1 MSKLKFIFVGTIC
14 LGLFFSSCGDAPNY
28 LQRAE
33 SELEQEDYLG
43 AIVEINSLLA
53 KGDSSCR
60 AFQIRASGYRR
71 TMKYRKSIED
81 LQYAVKRW
89 PECHEAS
96 LELAKALS
104 DSGDTAQAFRVLQKI
119 SFLTNRTGAEVCIE
133 KSKIHYYQ
141 DSFDQSLE
149 ELNEAIRRDS
159 TYHLSWYY
167 RGYLKSRFFDEDRS
181 AGNSI
186 QRFLNFD
193 QAISD
198 FSKCIIL
205 DPEFPDAWFQRGIV
219 YLNQFK
225 PEKGLPDL
233 DQAIKLYPQYS
244 YYYFGRAEYYIRE
257 GKFRLAI
264 NDLEKAVKLNP
275 EDDLAVKALQS
286 AKDSL
291 NATKKGRIFKDSDPF
306 QR

>member
-1 MSKLKFIFVGTIC
+1 MNKRTFGKLFSFVVLITLASCKSKV
-14 LGLFFSSCGDAPNY
+14 DY
-28 LQRAE
+28 LARAE
-33 SELEQEDYLG
+33 SELQQEDYLG

-53 KGDSSCR
+53 QGDSSCK
-60 AFQIRASGYRR
+60 AFQIRASGFRR
-71 TMKYRKSIED
+71 IQKFRKSIED
-81 LQYAVKRW
+81 LQYAVKKW
-89 PECHEAS
+89 PDCHEAS
-96 LELAKALS
+96 LELARALS

-119 SFLTNRTGAEVCIE
+119 SFLTNRTGAEVWIE

-141 DSFDQSLE
+141 DAFDQSLE
-149 ELNEAIRRDS
+149 ELNESIRRDS

-167 RGYLKSRFFDEDRS
+167 RGYLHSRFFDEDRS
-181 AGNSI
+181 AGTSV
-186 QRFLNFD
+186 QRFLDFE
-193 QAISD
+193 QAIAD
-198 FSKCIIL
+198 FSKSISL

-257 GKFRLAI
+257 GKFSLAI

-275 EDDLAVKALQS
+275 EDALAAKALQS

-291 NATKKGRIFKDSDPF
+291 TANKRVEIFNDFDPF
-306 QR
+306 H

>member
-14 LGLFFSSCGDAPNY
+14 LGLILSSCGDAPNY

-43 AIVEINSLLA
+43 AIVEINSLFAL
-53 KGDSSCR
+53 GDSSCK

-71 TMKYRKSIED
+71 AMKFRKSIED

-119 SFLTNRTGAEVCIE
+119 SFLTNRTGAEVWIE

-141 DSFDQSLE
+141 DAFDQSLE

-167 RGYLKSRFFDEDRS
+167 RGYLHSRFFDEDRS
-181 AGNSI
+181 SGTSI
-186 QRFLNFD
+186 QRFLDFD
-193 QAISD
+193 KAIAD
-198 FSKCIIL
+198 FSKSISL

-233 DQAIKLYPQYS
+233 DRAIQLYPKYS
-244 YYYFGRAEYYIRE
+244 YYYFGRAEYFMRE
-257 GKFRLAI
+257 GKYHLAI
-264 NDLEKAVKLNP
+264 QDLEKAAKLNP
-275 EDDLAVKALQS
+275 EDPMATTLLSA

-291 NATKKGRIFKDSDPF
+291 RAN
-306 QR
+306 

>member
-1 MSKLKFIFVGTIC
+1 MNKHTFGKLFSFVVLLILASCKSKV
-14 LGLFFSSCGDAPNY
+14 DY
-28 LQRAE
+28 LARAE
-33 SELEQEDYLG
+33 SELQQEDYLG

-53 KGDSSCR
+53 QGDSSCK
-60 AFQIRASGYRR
+60 AFQIRASGFRR
-71 TMKYRKSIED
+71 IQKFRKSIED
-81 LQYAVKRW
+81 LQYAVKKW
-89 PECHEAS
+89 PDCHEAS
-96 LELAKALS
+96 LELARALS

-119 SFLTNRTGAEVCIE
+119 SFLTNRTGAEVWIE

-141 DSFDQSLE
+141 DAFDQSLE
-149 ELNEAIRRDS
+149 ELNESIRRDS

-167 RGYLKSRFFDEDRS
+167 RGYLHSRFFDEDRS
-181 AGNSI
+181 AGTSV
-186 QRFLNFD
+186 QRFLDFE
-193 QAISD
+193 QAIAD
-198 FSKCIIL
+198 FSKSISL

-257 GKFRLAI
+257 GKFSLAI

-275 EDDLAVKALQS
+275 EDALAAKALQS

-291 NATKKGRIFKDSDPF
+291 TANKRVEIFNDFDPF
-306 QR
+306 H

>member
-1 MSKLKFIFVGTIC
+1 L
-14 LGLFFSSCGDAPNY
+14 A
-28 LQRAE
+28 RAE
-33 SELEQEDYLG
+33 SELQQEDYLG

-53 KGDSSCR
+53 QGDSSCK
-60 AFQIRASGYRR
+60 AFQIRASGFRR
-71 TMKYRKSIED
+71 IQKFRKSIED
-81 LQYAVKRW
+81 LQYAVKKW
-89 PECHEAS
+89 PDCHEAS
-96 LELAKALS
+96 LELARALS

-119 SFLTNRTGAEVCIE
+119 SFLTNRTGAEVWIE

-141 DSFDQSLE
+141 DAFDQSLE
-149 ELNEAIRRDS
+149 ELNESIRRDS

-167 RGYLKSRFFDEDRS
+167 RGYLHSRFFDEDRS
-181 AGNSI
+181 AGTSV
-186 QRFLNFD
+186 QRFLDFE
-193 QAISD
+193 QAIAD
-198 FSKCIIL
+198 FSKSISL

-257 GKFRLAI
+257 GKFSLAI

-275 EDDLAVKALQS
+275 EDALAAKALQS

-291 NATKKGRIFKDSDPF
+291 TANKRVEIFNDFDPF
-306 QR
+306 H

>member
-1 MSKLKFIFVGTIC
+1 MSKLKFIFVATIC
-14 LGLFFSSCGDAPNY
+14 LGMIFSSCGDAPNY

-43 AIVEINSLLA
+43 AIVEINSLFA
-53 KGDSSCR
+53 HGDSSCR
-60 AFQIRASGYRR
+60 AFQIRASSYRR
-71 TMKYRKSIED
+71 AMKFRKSIED

-119 SFLTNRTGAEVCIE
+119 SFLTNRTGAEVWIE

-141 DSFDQSLE
+141 DAFDQSLV
-149 ELNEAIRRDS
+149 ELNESIRRDS

-167 RGYLKSRFFDEDRS
+167 RGYLHSRFFDEDRS
-181 AGNSI
+181 AGTSI
-186 QRFLNFD
+186 QQFLDFD
-193 QAISD
+193 KAIAD
-198 FSKCIIL
+198 FSKSISL

-233 DQAIKLYPQYS
+233 DRAIQLYPQYS
-244 YYYFGRAEYYIRE
+244 YYYFGRAEYFMRE
-257 GKFRLAI
+257 GKYNLAI
-264 NDLEKAVKLNP
+264 QDLEKAAKLNP
-275 EDDLAVKALQS
+275 EDPMAAALLNA

-291 NATKKGRIFKDSDPF
+291 RAN
-306 QR
+306 

>member
-14 LGLFFSSCGDAPNY
+14 LGLILSSCGDAPNY

-43 AIVEINSLLA
+43 AIVEINSLFAL
-53 KGDSSCR
+53 GDSSCK

-71 TMKYRKSIED
+71 AMKFRKSIED

-89 PECHEAS
+89 PECYEAS

-119 SFLTNRTGAEVCIE
+119 SFLTNRTGAEVWIE

-141 DSFDQSLE
+141 DAFDQSLE

-167 RGYLKSRFFDEDRS
+167 RGYLHSRFFDEDRS
-181 AGNSI
+181 AGTSI
-186 QRFLNFD
+186 QRFLDFD
-193 QAISD
+193 KAIADYSQ
-198 FSKCIIL
+198 SISL

-233 DQAIKLYPQYS
+233 DRAIQLYPKYS
-244 YYYFGRAEYYIRE
+244 FYYFGRAEYFMRE
-257 GKFRLAI
+257 GKYNLAI
-264 NDLEKAVKLNP
+264 QDLEKAAKLNP
-275 EDDLAVKALQS
+275 EDPMAATLLSA

-291 NATKKGRIFKDSDPF
+291 RAN
-306 QR
+306 

>member
-1 MSKLKFIFVGTIC
+1 MSKLKFYFVASIC
-14 LGLFFSSCGDAPNY
+14 FGMIFSSCGDAPNY

-43 AIVEINSLLA
+43 AIVEVNSLLA
-53 KGDSSCR
+53 QGDSSCR

-71 TMKYRKSIED
+71 AMKYRKSIED
-81 LQYAVKRW
+81 LKYAVKRW
-89 PECHEAS
+89 PECHEAH

-104 DSGDTAQAFRVLQKI
+104 DSGDTSQAYRVLQKI
-119 SFLTNRTGAEVCIE
+119 SFLTNRIGAEAWIE

-141 DSFDQSLE
+141 DAFDQSLF

-167 RGYLKSRFFDEDRS
+167 RGYLHSRFFDEDRS
-181 AGNSI
+181 AGTSI
-186 QRFLNFD
+186 QRFLDFD
-193 QAISD
+193 LAISD
-198 FSKCIIL
+198 FSKSISL

-225 PEKGLPDL
+225 PEKGLSDL

-257 GKFRLAI
+257 GKFSLAI
-264 NDLEKAVKLNP
+264 KDLEKAVKLNP
-275 EDDLAVKALQS
+275 EDVIAAKVLKT

-291 NATKKGRIFKDSDPF
+291 SAKKKGRNL
-306 QR
+306 

>member
-1 MSKLKFIFVGTIC
+1 MSKLNFFFVGSVCIWI
-14 LGLFFSSCGDAPNY
+14 FFASCKDEPNY

-33 SELEQEDYLG
+33 KELEQEDYLG

-53 KGDSSCR
+53 QGDSSCR

-71 TMKYRKSIED
+71 AMKYRKSIAD

-89 PECHEAS
+89 PECHEAH

-104 DSGDTAQAFRVLQKI
+104 DSGDTAQAFRVLQNI
-119 SFLTNRTGAEVCIE
+119 SFLTNRTGAEAWIE

-141 DSFDQSLE
+141 DSFSQSLT

-167 RGYLKSRFFDEDRS
+167 RGYLQSRFFVEDRS
-181 AGNSI
+181 AGASI

-198 FSKCIIL
+198 FSKSISL
-205 DPEFPDAWFQRGIV
+205 DPAFPDAWFQRGIV

-233 DQAIKLYPQYS
+233 DRAIQLYPKYS
-244 YYYFGRAEYYIRE
+244 YYYFGRAEYYMRE
-257 GKFRLAI
+257 GKFNLAI
-264 NDLEKAVKLNP
+264 QDLETATKLNP
-275 EDDLAVKALQS
+275 EDGMVTALLQA

-291 NATKKGRIFKDSDPF
+291 KAN
-306 QR
+306 

>member
-1 MSKLKFIFVGTIC
+1 MNKRTFGKL
-14 LGLFFSSCGDAPNY
+14 FSSVVLITLASCKSKVDY
-28 LQRAE
+28 LARAE
-33 SELEQEDYLG
+33 SELQQEDYLG

-53 KGDSSCR
+53 QGDSSCK
-60 AFQIRASGYRR
+60 AFQIRASGFRR
-71 TMKYRKSIED
+71 IQKFRKSIED
-81 LQYAVKRW
+81 LQYAVKKW
-89 PECHEAS
+89 PDCHEAS
-96 LELAKALS
+96 LELARALS
-104 DSGDTAQAFRVLQKI
+104 DSGDTVQAFRVLQKI
-119 SFLTNRTGAEVCIE
+119 SFLTNRTGAEVWIE

-141 DSFDQSLE
+141 DAFDQSLE
-149 ELNEAIRRDS
+149 ELNESIRRDS

-167 RGYLKSRFFDEDRS
+167 RGYLHSRFFDEDRS
-181 AGNSI
+181 AGTSV
-186 QRFLNFD
+186 QRFLDFE
-193 QAISD
+193 QAIAD
-198 FSKCIIL
+198 FSKSISL

-257 GKFRLAI
+257 GKFSLAI

-275 EDDLAVKALQS
+275 EDALAAKALQS

-291 NATKKGRIFKDSDPF
+291 TANKRVEIFNDFDPF
-306 QR
+306 H